1 MRTSRAI
8 VYSEMATIQKR
19 TSHGQTY
26 WYIVESRRVNGK
38 PRPVTLAYLGKAEDL
53 LERLTGEQSFELQ
66 SYSHGDVAALLN
78 IALELDVVGLLN
90 TYIPQGKNGRKPKRD
105 GLTVGATFLLAA
117 LGRACCPTS
126 KDGWYEWCKT
136 TSLEY
141 CLRRSFQALDSQHFW
156 DQMHVFPVE
165 RIPEIEEELVQ
176 RLIETY
182 EIQLDTLLFD
192 TSNFF
197 TFIDSGNTRCD
208 IAQRGKNKQKRYD
221 LRQVGLALLVTRK
234 DHFPLFHKTYTGNK
248 NDTTLWREEFSTLI
262 KRLNGVARELCDVT
276 LVFDKGNNS
285 QENFRRLDDTEGL
298 HYVASLVPSYFKQLV
313 EDANRQLAPI
323 KLKEDEEVPVY
334 RTTATVWG
342 TERTCVVLVSEQ
354 LREGQIRGIHQAL
367 NKKSRAL
374 QEFKDQL
381 DNPRRRKPFTPE
393 EVEKHLCA
401 IIQGQYVHDL
411 LQYEL
416 IERDNAPS
424 FKYFVDAQAFETLKN
439 TVLGRR
445 ILVTNRDAWTTEEIV
460 LAYRAQTKI
469 ESAFRNLKNPYHL
482 AMRPQYHW
490 TDQKIAAHFF
500 ICIIGYLLTVAAY
513 SRAKK
518 HGNYTRNIDSFM
530 DDLRSVRLAALCP
543 KTKDKR
549 RGKNRLRYQLEKIP
563 PPLHP
568 VLATL
573 NVSNEN
579 LRPKTT
585 FSVYG

>member
-1 MRTSRAI
+1 
-8 VYSEMATIQKR
+8 MATIQKR

-53 LERLTGEQSFELQ
+53 LERLTEEQAFALQ

-78 IALELDVVGLLN
+78 IALELDIVGLLN
-90 TYIPQGKNGRKPKRD
+90 TYIPPGKNGRKPQRD

-165 RIPEIEEELVQ
+165 RIPEIEEALVQ
-176 RLIETY
+176 RLIEHY
-182 EIQLDTLLFD
+182 EIQLDTLVFD

-197 TFIDSGNTRCD
+197 TFIDSSNMRCD

-234 DHFPLFHKTYTGNK
+234 DHFPLFHKTYRGNK

-262 KRLNGVARELCDVT
+262 KRLKGVARELCDVT

-285 QENFRRLDDTEGL
+285 KENFRCLDDTEGL
-298 HYVASLVPSYFKQLV
+298 HYVASLVPSYFKQLLA
-313 EDANRQLAPI
+313 DANRQLAPVQ
-323 KLKEDEEVPVY
+323 LKADEAVPVY

-342 TERTCVVLVSEQ
+342 KERTCVVLVSEQ

-367 NKKSRAL
+367 NKKSHAL
-374 QEFKDQL
+374 QAFKEQL
-381 DNPRRRKPFTPE
+381 DNPRRRKSFTPE
-393 EVEKHLCA
+393 EVEKRLCA
-401 IIQGQYVHDL
+401 ILQGQYVHDIMK
-411 LQYEL
+411 YEL
-416 IERDNAPS
+416 IERGNTQS
-424 FKYFVDAQAFETLKN
+424 FQYFIDAQAFETLKN

-445 ILVTNRDAWTTEEIV
+445 ILVTNRADWTTEEIV
-460 LAYRAQTKI
+460 LAYRAQTKV
-469 ESAFRNLKNPYHL
+469 EYAFRHLKNPSHL
-482 AMRPQYHW
+482 AIRPQYHW
-490 TDQKIAAHFF
+490 TDQKIEAHFF
-500 ICIIGYLLTVAAY
+500 LCIIGYLLTIAAY

-518 HGNYTRNIDSFM
+518 HGNYNRNIDSFM
-530 DDLRSVRLAALCP
+530 DDLRSVRLAAMCP
-543 KTKDKR
+543 KKKDKR
-549 RGKNRLRYQLEKIP
+549 RGKNRLLYQLEKIP
-563 PPLHP
+563 PPLHR
-568 VLATL
+568 VLAAL